1 MVFYLFFWC
10 EIFETAC
17 CFTWLIP
24 SCLQISTDGSP
35 NPMRWGQKEPVPA
48 LHPGWLY
55 IQMGSCM
62 SHFNVSLTVGDVIT
76 RHWPGVITIEEEGK
90 PKGSQTK
97 ILSNFQLSDLP
108 LRPGWLTVYDSSPS
122 QAFLLPPVSVQKPWP
137 IVAVRTVHHFW
148 CESAQHLLLL
158 SVHVLRLFYIK
169 TQATVPGTLWDALT
183 PGCFRVVLC
192 HIRDKLF
199 SLCVFLSLCH
209 ILESK
214 SI

>member
-1 MVFYLFFWC
+1 MLIFHLWDNHGVFIFLGGGGC

-35 NPMRWGQKEPVPA
+35 NPMRWGQKEPVPV

-62 SHFNVSLTVGDVIT
+62 SHFNVSLTVGDVIK
-76 RHWPGVITIEEEGK
+76 RWWPGVTTVEEEGK

-108 LRPGWLTVYDSSPS
+108 LRPGWLTVHDRSPS
-122 QAFLLPPVSVQKPWP
+122 RAFFYLPSRFRNHQPLLQFAQFTIFGVNQLNICSCCLC
-137 IVAVRTVHHFW
+137 ACTATVLHQNSGNSPREIMG
-148 CESAQHLLLL
+148 CLNS
-158 SVHVLRLFYIK
+158 RLF
-169 TQATVPGTLWDALT
+169 
-183 PGCFRVVLC
+183 
-192 HIRDKLF
+192 
-199 SLCVFLSLCH
+199 
-209 ILESK
+209 
-214 SI
+214 